1 VPVHVRVGILKYIAA
16 NSHMLQQEYFVSD
29 YLRKHS
35 KLSRYAVA
43 EKGTERAQSQLAK
56 LTLTYL
62 LLDDF
67 SEPCTSES
75 QLDELTEKYDFY
87 EYCVKHWI
95 DHCKNVKGE
104 DDSLFELVDSLAFGC
119 PAKRRV
125 CCQIYN
131 RIIRK
136 YGEYADDDDF
146 TLRDSEPDQG
156 YYVWSVCKRLVV
168 RNQRLII
175 RHIIEKRPELLNKF
189 VGLEGPILRMAILE
203 AGNKDVV
210 MDLLELGPD
219 IHKRWLAYDLPDLSP
234 GEISLA
240 GSIGGAY
247 NIPHDKP
254 QNFVPDPNNL
264 PLSHKDTP
272 FEYPIHTI
280 SQHIPK
286 FLPLVLRHGS
296 DQVNIRSW
304 NGSVPLHYAVL
315 GKSLEA
321 VQALIAAG
329 ADINAETN
337 AGRTSFHIAVSLQV
351 GVILDYLLDCE
362 VTVPSDVT
370 ASELKWVGEKSAGDD
385 DLNVKRDALERDAR
399 DRLIQK
405 MQTFPWPQPAHPTLP
420 DNWVR
425 GTISR
430 EETVRILELPESPE
444 PYVSIG
450 IEGKSLKRIVFR
462 ILSNDS
468 GNSLSLNIPT
478 TALLTRKNCRKY

>member
-1 VPVHVRVGILKYIAA
+1 VPVLIRVGILKYIAA

-43 EKGTERAQSQLAK
+43 KKETERAQSQLAK

-75 QLDELTEKYDFY
+75 QLDELTQQYAFY
-87 EYCVKHWI
+87 EYCADHWI
-95 DHCKNVKGE
+95 AHCRNFKGE

-125 CCQIYN
+125 WCQIDN
-131 RIIRK
+131 RIFRK
-136 YGEYADDDDF
+136 YGVHADDNDF

-156 YYVWSVCKRLVV
+156 YYVWSVCKRLV
-168 RNQRLII
+168 RYNQGLII
-175 RHIIEKRPELLNKF
+175 RHIIEKRPELLNKY
-189 VGLEGPILRMAILE
+189 VGLEGPILRMAILDPK
-203 AGNKDVV
+203 NNVI

-219 IHKRWLAYDLPDLSP
+219 IHKRWLAYDLPNCSP
-234 GEISLA
+234 AEISWA

-304 NGSVPLHYAVL
+304 NGSVPLHHAVL

-329 ADINAETN
+329 ANINAETN

-351 GVILDYLLDCE
+351 GVILDYLLDCK

-370 ASELKWVGEKSAGDD
+370 AEELKWVGEKPDGDD
-385 DLNVKRDALERDAR
+385 DLNVERDAR
-399 DRLIQK
+399 DRLMQK

-420 DNWVR
+420 DDWVR

-430 EETVRILELPESPE
+430 EETVRILEPPKSPE

-468 GNSLSLNIPT
+468 GNSLSLNKPT